1 MQAPSGELDREEC
14 VLICNPFGQEA
25 IRCHRLLK
33 VLADR
38 LARSGFH
45 VMRFDYF
52 GTGDSDGD
60 DIDDDLASWIDDVC
74 NADHELRVRS
84 RCARISWFGLRLG
97 ASVAA
102 TASSKVGVAP
112 QRLVLWDPIVYGA
125 EYLDEIVA
133 ANAAAGEGNYGPRW
147 LCELRLREMVT
158 REATMA
164 VLGFPLGPT
173 LREQLRA
180 ISPNDFTDT
189 RAARITILNA
199 RTPEY
204 LNEFR
209 RMLAARAVDINIRPI
224 SSDIVWAS
232 NEAMNSAIVPADV
245 LQEIVAAFVKK
256 DER

>member
-60 DIDDDLASWIDDVC
+60 DTDGDLASWIGDVC
-74 NADHELRVRS
+74 NADHELRERS
-84 RCARISWFGLRLG
+84 RCARSSWFGLRLG

-102 TASSKVGVAP
+102 MASSRFTDAP
-112 QRLVLWDPIVYGA
+112 QRLVLWDPIIYGT

-133 ANAAAGEGNYGPRW
+133 ANAAAGQENYGARW
-147 LCELRLREMVT
+147 LSEGRLREMVA
-158 REATMA
+158 REAVSA
-164 VLGFPLGPT
+164 ALGFLLGPV

-180 ISPNDFTDT
+180 ISPNDFTGI

-204 LNEFR
+204 LNELS
-209 RMLAARAVDINIRPI
+209 RMLAARAVDINLRPV

-232 NEAMNSAIVPADV
+232 NEAMNSAIVPADI
-245 LQEIVAAFVKK
+245 LQEIVAAFA
-256 DER
+256 DRR

>member
-1 MQAPSGELDREEC
+1 M
-14 VLICNPFGQEA
+14 LICNPFGQEA

-60 DIDDDLASWIDDVC
+60 DIDGDLASWIGDVC
-74 NADHELRVRS
+74 NADHELRARS
-84 RCARISWFGLRLG
+84 GCGCSSWFGLRLG

-102 TASSKVGVAP
+102 MASSRVTDAP
-112 QRLVLWDPIVYGA
+112 QRLVLWDPIVYGTG
-125 EYLDEIVA
+125 YLDELVA
-133 ANAAAGEGNYGPRW
+133 ANAEAGAENYGARW
-147 LCELRLREMVT
+147 FSEVRLREMVA
-158 REATMA
+158 REAA
-164 VLGFPLGPT
+164 SAALGFLLGPV

-180 ISPNDFTDT
+180 ISPTDFIDT
-189 RAARITILNA
+189 RATRITILNA

-204 LNEFR
+204 LNELS
-209 RMLAARAVDINIRPI
+209 RMLAARAVDITIRPV
-224 SSDIVWAS
+224 SSDIVGAS
-232 NEAMNSAIVPADV
+232 NEAMNSAIVPADI
-245 LQEIVAAFVKK
+245 LQETVAAFVKK

>member
-60 DIDDDLASWIDDVC
+60 DIDGDLASWIGDVC
-74 NADHELRVRS
+74 NADHELRERS
-84 RCARISWFGLRLG
+84 GCPRSSWFGLRLG

-102 TASSKVGVAP
+102 MASSKVSDAL

-125 EYLDEIVA
+125 LYLDELVA
-133 ANAAAGEGNYGPRW
+133 ANVGAGAENYGSRW
-147 LCELRLREMVT
+147 FSEARHREMVA

-164 VLGFPLGPT
+164 ALGFPLGPT
-173 LREQLRA
+173 LREQLYA
-180 ISPNDFTDT
+180 ISPGDFTGT
-189 RAARITILNA
+189 RATRITILNA
-199 RTPEY
+199 RTAEY
-204 LNEFR
+204 LNELN
-209 RMLAARAVDINIRPI
+209 RMFAARAVDIDIRPV
-224 SSDIVWAS
+224 SSNIVWAS
-232 NEAMNSAIVPADV
+232 NEAMNSAIVPADI
-245 LQEIVAAFVKK
+245 LQEIVAAFV
-256 DER
+256 DRR